1 MSKVNSP
8 PVDAAVKDLFTPVKL
23 GALAL
28 PHRVIMAPLTRN
40 RASDNNAPNDRNVQY
55 YKQRAGAGLIISE
68 ATQVS
73 PQGLGYPLT
82 PGIHSAA
89 QVAGW
94 KRVVDAVHEAGGRI
108 LLQLWHVGRI
118 SHPSLQPNGET
129 PVAPSAIKPAGE
141 AFTFEGLQP
150 FVTPRALE
158 LQELPGII
166 ESYRSGAEN
175 AKRAGFDGVELH
187 NANGYLLDQFLR
199 DGTNKRTDAY
209 GGSLENRA
217 RLSIEVLEAI
227 LGVWPSD
234 RVGIR
239 ISPSGTFNDM
249 SDSDPRRTFGYFAE
263 RLNDYDLAYLHI
275 VEPDQADR
283 EAGGTLVPSR
293 EFRSI
298 FNNRI
303 IACGDYDLDSGNRAI
318 QQGHADAIAYG
329 KKFLANPDLPRRFRI
344 NAPLNEPDQASFY
357 GGTGIGYTDYPFLD
371 TAEVA

>member
-23 GALAL
+23 GALSL

-263 RLNDYDLAYLHI
+263 RLNGYDLAYLHI
-275 VEPDQADR
+275 VEPDPVDR
-283 EAGGTLVPSR
+283 ESGGTLVPSR
-293 EFRSI
+293 EFRSL
-298 FNNRI
+298 FNNQI

-329 KKFLANPDLPRRFRI
+329 KKFLANPDLPRRFRL

-371 TAEVA
+371 TAEAA